1 MEAFAEEVGAC
12 EGSDDFAGVFFV
24 DVEEG
29 VGGEEVDAAY
39 VDAFALYLAVEEL
52 DEVACEESVAL
63 ADVDVDAFHAM
74 CCRATVFFFVVGGP
88 VGLGG
93 FAFAFGL

>member
-1 MEAFAEEVGAC
+1 M
-12 EGSDDFAGVFFV
+12 
-24 DVEEG
+24 
-29 VGGEEVDAAY
+29 
-39 VDAFALYLAVEEL
+39 YLAVEEL